1 VTFDI
6 DRNGSLNVVAKD
18 MDTNKTQNITVTAST
33 KMNKADVEK
42 AVKAAEEY
50 AEQDKKVKEKIEV
63 KNEADGLAYNVENM
77 LKEAGDKVSA
87 DEKTKIEAAVAKVKE
102 AIKADDIDQM
112 KSSKDELL
120 KVSHKLAEEM
130 YKAAAAKQQAGAG
143 QPSDGASASAG
154 TANGSS
160 KNGDNVVDAEIVD
173 EGQPK

>member
-1 VTFDI
+1 
-6 DRNGSLNVVAKD
+6 
-18 MDTNKTQNITVTAST
+18 
-33 KMNKADVEK
+33 
-42 AVKAAEEY
+42 
-50 AEQDKKVKEKIEV
+50 
-63 KNEADGLAYNVENM
+63 M